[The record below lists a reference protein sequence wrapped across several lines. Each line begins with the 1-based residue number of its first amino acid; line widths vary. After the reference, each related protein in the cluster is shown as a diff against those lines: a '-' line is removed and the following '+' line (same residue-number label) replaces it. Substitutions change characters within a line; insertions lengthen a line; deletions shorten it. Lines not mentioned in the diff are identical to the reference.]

1 MMDRPDV
8 REGTAGRVR
17 MRTLPALVLSALV
30 AAGAC
35 SRPVDPGVPPR
46 DPVAVDSGLLAG
58 RVLPSGVHAYLGV
71 PYAEPPVRDLRW
83 KEPQPIT
90 PWNGVYHADRKPPMC
105 VQRMR
110 AHDIN
115 HYFGEEAPCEDCLY
129 LNLWVPPTAT
139 EGQKLPVLVF
149 IYGGGYTQGT
159 INLANY
165 SGEHLARKG
174 VLYAAIAYRVGAL
187 GFMAH
192 PELSAES
199 PRGTS
204 GNWGLLD
211 QVAALQWI
219 QRNIGKFGGDPGNV
233 TIMGQ
238 SAGAASVSFLQS
250 SPLAQGL
257 FHRVFG
263 MSANAIVSGPGRTS
277 VKEDAEQAGVQFQA
291 ALKAESIHAMRQL
304 PGDVILAAQHTEG
317 APRFQPVVDG
327 YFLPA
332 MPKQIFDEG
341 RQNDVPAMLGF
352 MRDES
357 FRGPLRAAKT
367 VRDYQEAARQLYG
380 DRASEFLALYPAAT
394 DADVPEAAAAAA
406 REGGMQTTM
415 RAWALA
421 QSRTGKAPVFVNM
434 FSRVHPYVEGV
445 VFSDHDPATVGAYH
459 TGEVPYWF
467 QTQDAYNMFRPTRN
481 WTPYDRE
488 LAEKLSDAL
497 IAFARTGDPNTS
509 AITWPRY
516 DPDNEQMME
525 FGDAIRVVQMESKRL
540 DFFLAR

>member
-1 MMDRPDV
+1 MCRDEV
-8 REGTAGRVR
+8 RNGAAGRFLR
-17 MRTLPALVLSALV
+17 RIALAFVVLALSC
-30 AAGAC
+30 AWAC
-35 SRPVDPGVPPR
+35 SPPADPGVPMR
-46 DPVAVDSGLLAG
+46 DPVTVDGGLMAG
-58 RVLPSGVHAYLGV
+58 KVLPSGVHAYLGV

-83 KEPQPIT
+83 KDPQPINT
-90 PWNGVYHADRKPPMC
+90 WDGVYHADRKPPMC
-105 VQRMR
+105 MQRMR
-110 AHDIN
+110 AHNIN

-129 LNLWVPPTAT
+129 LNLWVPPTAQ

-165 SGEHLARKG
+165 SGEHLAKKG

-187 GFMAH
+187 GFMGH
-192 PELSAES
+192 PDLSAES
-199 PRGTS
+199 ARGSS

-219 QRNIGKFGGDPGNV
+219 QRNIATFGGDPGNV

-238 SAGAASVSFLQS
+238 SAGSASVSFLQS
-250 SPLAQGL
+250 SPLAKGL

-263 MSANAIVSGPGRTS
+263 MSANAIVDGPGRTS
-277 VKEDAEQAGVQFQA
+277 MREEAEQTGVQFQA
-291 ALKAESIHAMRQL
+291 ALHAESLNAMRQL
-304 PGDVILAAQHTEG
+304 PGDVILAAQHTQA

-332 MPKQIFDEG
+332 TPKQIFDDG
-341 RQNDVPAMLGF
+341 KQTDVPAMLGF

-367 VRDYQEAARQLYG
+367 VSEYQEAARQLHG
-380 DRASEFLALYPAAT
+380 DRAGEFLALYPAAT
-394 DADVPEAAAAAA
+394 DADVPEAAATAA

-415 RAWALA
+415 RAWALS
-421 QSRTGKAPVFVNM
+421 QSQTGKAPVFINM

-445 VFSDHDPATVGAYH
+445 TLADHDPNTVGAYH

-467 QTQDAYNMFRPTRN
+467 QTQDAYNMFRTTRN
-481 WTPYDRE
+481 WTDYDRE
-488 LAEKLSDAL
+488 LADKLSDAL
-497 IAFARTGDPNTS
+497 IAFAKTGDPNTP

-516 DPDNEQMME
+516 DPTNEQMME
-525 FGDAIRVVQMESKRL
+525 FGDTIRVVPMHSTRL